1 VGSRRGHGEGSIF
14 QRAGDDKWLAV
25 LEIGRDPAT
34 GKRMRRTITASTRRE
49 AAERLRILRDQL
61 DRGAVNVDARVTV
74 GQWSERWLEHVRYR
88 RDALGDLRANTAA
101 SYERLTRVHVVG
113 RLGAVRLAQL
123 TPGHVERACQAML
136 ADGLAPASVA
146 KVAQVLRLMLDLAV
160 REGAVIANPVT
171 RAQLPRQTRFPVA
184 VLSPGQVDRILASAA
199 GTTDAALWGAMALA
213 GLRLGEALGLADHD
227 FDLDAGLLGVRR
239 TLLSDRSFGPP
250 KSERGLRDVP
260 VTDRLE
266 RLLRTHRKLV
276 VERRL
281 VAATWIET
289 DALFPTL
296 RGTYPSIRNVQRRFR
311 CDDRQGLPGWL
322 LGAARGRLWPPGPGL
337 TCASARPL
345 GCPSSEV
352 SVRVRSAARRRGV
365 TS

>member
-1 VGSRRGHGEGSIF
+1 
-14 QRAGDDKWLAV
+14 
-25 LEIGRDPAT
+25 
-34 GKRMRRTITASTRRE
+34 
-49 AAERLRILRDQL
+49 
-61 DRGAVNVDARVTV
+61 
-74 GQWSERWLEHVRYR
+74 
-88 RDALGDLRANTAA
+88 
-101 SYERLTRVHVVG
+101 
-113 RLGAVRLAQL
+113 
-123 TPGHVERACQAML
+123 ML

-184 VLSPGQVDRILASAA
+184 VLSPGQADRILASAA

-227 FDLDAGLLGVRR
+227 VDLDAGLLRVQR

-289 DALFPTL
+289 DALFPTQ
-296 RGTYPSIRNVQRRFR
+296 RGTYPSIRKVQRRFR
-311 CDDRQGLPGWL
+311 GVVRALGHLAKVHGMNFELRCSSKQLQGVTDVVEEHLVP
-322 LGAARGRLWPPGPGL
+322 A
-337 TCASARPL
+337 
-345 GCPSSEV
+345 E
-352 SVRVRSAARRRGV
+352 RRGQAAPGQAIRP
-365 TS
+365 